1 MAVYRYPF
9 LSYII
14 FSCKIGGAMDL
25 ILDCN
30 FTIRD
35 ANDHILRAT
44 HCEDWSRQEIEIESK
59 EVTVPGTIIGNG
71 VTLKQGFEVMLQRI
85 SPETEVIG
93 DSTNNAAGKQ
103 PFYPSHVLEL

>member
-1 MAVYRYPF
+1 
-9 LSYII
+9 
-14 FSCKIGGAMDL
+14 MDL

-44 HCEDWSRQEIEIESK
+44 HCEDWSRQEIEIESE

-71 VTLKQGFEVMLQRI
+71 VTLRQGFEVMLQRTA
-85 SPETEVIG
+85 PGTEVIG
-93 DSTNNAAGKQ
+93 DSTNNAAGKH
-103 PFYPSHVLEL
+103 PFYHHHVLEL

>member
-1 MAVYRYPF
+1 
-9 LSYII
+9 
-14 FSCKIGGAMDL
+14 MDF
-25 ILDCN
+25 ILDCY

-44 HCEDWSRQEIEIESK
+44 HCEDWSRQEIEIESE

-71 VTLKQGFEVMLQRI
+71 VTLRQGFEVMLQRI
-85 SPETEVIG
+85 APETEVIG

-103 PFYPSHVLEL
+103 PFYPRHVLEL